1 MLRRRLD
8 SRLWEGRK
16 PRQRAADPKRRA
28 SGLPPL
34 PQSLAAALL
43 CLAAFAA
50 DAQELVIRN
59 ARVHTVGAQGTLE
72 RADVL
77 VRDGRVQA
85 VGAGL
90 AAAANA
96 TVVDAGGKVV
106 TPGLFAGI
114 TAIGLEEVSLEAAT
128 VDQSYAPGMQ
138 APALPIALR
147 PEFDPTLAYNPRSA
161 LVPVARV
168 EGMTWTVLAPSA
180 LAGGSV
186 VAGQGA
192 AVSLDGAFD
201 AVLPGTRT
209 LFVAAGSGARALA
222 GGSRAA
228 EWMLLDQAIREVRGD
243 AKLGETDARV
253 LTLGGREALAPYLAG
268 GRVAFSV
275 DRAADIRQAVA
286 FAQRHG
292 MKPVVVGGAEAWVVA
307 DELAR
312 AKVPV
317 LLDPLVNLP
326 GNFDQLGATFENA
339 ARLHAAGV
347 TIAFTQS
354 GDASHNARKLRQVAG
369 NAVAHGVP
377 WDVALAAITTN
388 PAAIFGAADRGSI
401 ATGQRADLVVWS
413 GDPLEVTTVAEQ
425 VYVGGRAIPMR
436 TRQTELRDRYLPERP
451 ALPRAYLR

>member
-1 MLRRRLD
+1 MILANLPG
-8 SRLWEGRK
+8 EGLQPRCAPRK
-16 PRQRAADPKRRA
+16 A
-28 SGLPPL
+28 SGLEPL
-34 PQSLAAALL
+34 PQRLAIALL
-43 CLAAFAA
+43 VAGAAFAA

-59 ARVHTVGAQGTLE
+59 ARVHTVSAQGTLD

-85 VGAGL
+85 VGANL

-96 TVVDAGGKVV
+96 TVVDAAGKVV

-138 APALPIALR
+138 APALPIAMR

-209 LFVAAGSGARALA
+209 LFLAAGSGARALA

-228 EWMLLDQAIREVRGD
+228 EWMLLDQAIREARGD
-243 AKLGETDARV
+243 AKLADADARV
-253 LTLGGREALAPYLAG
+253 LTLAGREALAPYLAG
-268 GRVAFSV
+268 GRVAFAV

-292 MKPVVVGGAEAWVVA
+292 MKPVIVGGAEAWIVA

-317 LLDPLVNLP
+317 IVQPSQNLP
-326 GNFDQLGATFENA
+326 GSYDTLGARLDNA
-339 ARLHAAGV
+339 ALLAAAGV
-347 TIAFTQS
+347 EVGIAVL
-354 GDASHNARKLRQVAG
+354 GESHNVRNVTQEAG
-369 NAVAHGVP
+369 IAIAHGLAR
-377 WDVALAAITTN
+377 DVALQAITLTI
-388 PAAIFGAADRGSI
+388 ARAYGMEAHYGSI
-401 ATGQRADLVVWS
+401 APGKVANLVVWD
-413 GDPLEVTTVAEQ
+413 GDPFELSQKPSAVWIRGKPIA
-425 VYVGGRAIPMR
+425 MR
-436 TRQTELRDRYLPERP
+436 SRQTELRDRYLDLHPFGK
-451 ALPRAYLR
+451 RAPSK